1 MQKIILIAGPTGS
14 GKSEIALRLAKKI
27 NGEIINADS
36 MQVYKEIKILSAR
49 PESYSNVSHY
59 LYGNISVKKNFSAGE
74 LLKKVKLNLNKI
86 IKKKKQ
92 PIFVG
97 GTGLYFKLLT
107 EGISNIPK
115 IPDSIRIKARKLNAK
130 LGNDEFYDLLIK
142 LDPLI
147 QNKIK
152 KNDTHRLIRAYEVI
166 TFTKK
171 SLIDWQKKNKN
182 YFSNYHFIK
191 IFINAENSFLQK
203 LLRSRLKKMFELGA
217 VDEVK
222 KFLKLKINKSLPA
235 NKILGIEEI
244 KKYLDKKIPL
254 EQAFEETFIRTRR
267 YVKRQR
273 TWFRGHMKDWTSIF
287 NPNFDILTKKII
299 NLVTS
304 SRPLN

>member
-59 LYGNISVKKNFSAGE
+59 LYGNISVKNNFSAGE
-74 LLKKVKLNLNKI
+74 WLKKVKVNLKKI

-115 IPDSIRIKARKLNAK
+115 IPDSIRTKARKLNAK

-147 QNKIK
+147 HNTIK
-152 KNDTHRLIRAYEVI
+152 KNDTHRLIRAYEVV

-182 YFSNYHFIK
+182 YFSNYHFVK
-191 IFINAENSFLQK
+191 IFINPENSFLQK
-203 LLRSRLKKMFELGA
+203 LLRLRLKKMFELGA
-217 VDEVK
+217 VNEVK
-222 KFLKLKINKSLPA
+222 KFLKFKINKSLPA

-244 KKYLDKKIPL
+244 KKYLEKKIPL

-304 SRPLN
+304 S

>member
-59 LYGNISVKKNFSAGE
+59 LYGNISVKNNFSAGE
-74 LLKKVKLNLNKI
+74 WLKKVKLNLNKI

-92 PIFVG
+92 PIFAG

-115 IPDSIRIKARKLNAK
+115 IPDSIRTKARKLNAK
-130 LGNDEFYDLLIK
+130 LGNDKFYNLLIK

-147 QNKIK
+147 NNRIK

-191 IFINAENSFLQK
+191 IFINPENSFLQK
-203 LLRSRLKKMFELGA
+203 LLRLRLKKMFELGA

-304 SRPLN
+304 S

>member
-49 PESYSNVSHY
+49 PENYFNIAHY
-59 LYGNISVKKNFSAGE
+59 LYGNISVKNNFSAGE
-74 LLKKVKLNLNKI
+74 WLKKVKLNLNKI

-115 IPDSIRIKARKLNAK
+115 IPDSIRTKARKLNAK
-130 LGNDEFYDLLIK
+130 LGNDKFYNLLIK

-147 QNKIK
+147 HNRIK
-152 KNDTHRLIRAYEVI
+152 KNDTHRLIRAYEVV

-171 SLIDWQKKNKN
+171 SLINWQKKNKN
-182 YFSNYHFIK
+182 YFSNYHFVK
-191 IFINAENSFLQK
+191 IFINPENIFLQK
-203 LLRSRLKKMFELGA
+203 LLRLRLKKMFELGA
-217 VDEVK
+217 VNEVK
-222 KFLKLKINKSLPA
+222 KFLKLKINKTLPA

-254 EQAFEETFIRTRR
+254 DQAFEETFIRTRR
-267 YVKRQR
+267 YAKRQR

-304 SRPLN
+304 S

>member
-59 LYGNISVKKNFSAGE
+59 LYGNISVKNNFSAGE
-74 LLKKVKLNLNKI
+74 WLKKVKLNLKKI

-115 IPDSIRIKARKLNAK
+115 IPDSIRTKARKLNAK

-147 QNKIK
+147 HNRIK
-152 KNDTHRLIRAYEVI
+152 KNDTHRLIRAYEVV

-191 IFINAENSFLQK
+191 IFINPENSFLQK
-203 LLRSRLKKMFELGA
+203 LLRLRLKKMFELGA

-304 SRPLN
+304 S

>member
-14 GKSEIALRLAKKI
+14 GKSEIALRLAKRI

-59 LYGNISVKKNFSAGE
+59 LYGNISVKNNFSAGE
-74 LLKKVKLNLNKI
+74 WLKKVKLNLKKI

-97 GTGLYFKLLT
+97 GSGLYFKLLT

-115 IPDSIRIKARKLNAK
+115 IPDSIRTKARKLNAK

-191 IFINAENSFLQK
+191 IFINPENSFLQK
-203 LLRSRLKKMFELGA
+203 LLRLRLKKMFELGA

-273 TWFRGHMKDWTSIF
+273 TWFRGHMKDWISIF
-287 NPNFDILTKKII
+287 HPNFDILTKKIVK
-299 NLVTS
+299 LVTS
-304 SRPLN
+304 S

>member
-59 LYGNISVKKNFSAGE
+59 LYGNISVKNNFSAGE
-74 LLKKVKLNLNKI
+74 WLKKVKLNLNKI

-115 IPDSIRIKARKLNAK
+115 IPDSIRTKARKLNAK
-130 LGNDEFYDLLIK
+130 LGNDKFYNLLIK

-147 QNKIK
+147 HNRIK
-152 KNDTHRLIRAYEVI
+152 KNDTHRLIRAYEVV

-182 YFSNYHFIK
+182 YFSNYHFVK
-191 IFINAENSFLQK
+191 IFINPENIFLQK
-203 LLRSRLKKMFELGA
+203 LLRLRLKKMFELGA
-217 VDEVK
+217 VNEVK

-304 SRPLN
+304 S

>member
-14 GKSEIALRLAKKI
+14 GKSEIALSLAKKI
-27 NGEIINADS
+27 DGEIINADS

-49 PESYSNVSHY
+49 PESYSNIYHY
-59 LYGNISVKKNFSAGE
+59 LYGSISVKNNFSAGQW
-74 LLKKVKLNLNKI
+74 LKKVKSNLNKI
-86 IKKKKQ
+86 IKRKKQ

-115 IPDSIRIKARKLNAK
+115 IPDSIRTKARKLNAK
-130 LGNDEFYDLLIK
+130 LGNDKFYSLLIK
-142 LDPLI
+142 LDPLV

-166 TFTKK
+166 IFTKK
-171 SLIDWQKKNKN
+171 SLINWQKKNKN
-182 YFSNYHFIK
+182 YFSNYQFVK
-191 IFINAENSFLQK
+191 IFINPENNFLQK
-203 LLRSRLKKMFELGA
+203 LLRLRLKKMFEIGA
-217 VDEVK
+217 IDEVK
-222 KFLKLKINKSLPA
+222 KFSKLKINPSLPA

-244 KKYLDKKIPL
+244 KKYLNKKISI
-254 EQAFEETFIRTRR
+254 EQAFEETFVRTRR

-273 TWFRGHMKDWTSIF
+273 TWFRGHMKEWTSIF
-287 NPNFDILTKKII
+287 SPNFDTLTKKII

-304 SRPLN
+304 S

>member
-59 LYGNISVKKNFSAGE
+59 LYGNISVKNNFSAGE
-74 LLKKVKLNLNKI
+74 WLKKVKLNLNKI

-115 IPDSIRIKARKLNAK
+115 IPDSIRTKVRKLNAK
-130 LGNDEFYDLLIK
+130 LGNDKFYNLLIK

-152 KNDTHRLIRAYEVI
+152 KNDTHRLIRAYEVMI
-166 TFTKK
+166 FTKK
-171 SLIDWQKKNKN
+171 SLINWQKKNKN
-182 YFSNYHFIK
+182 YFSNYQFIK
-191 IFINAENSFLQK
+191 IYINSENALLQK
-203 LLRSRLKKMFELGA
+203 LLRLRFI
-217 VDEVK
+217 
-222 KFLKLKINKSLPA
+222 KLKINKSLPS

-244 KKYLDKKIPL
+244 KKYLDKKIQL

-287 NPNFDILTKKII
+287 DPNFDILTKKII

-304 SRPLN
+304 S

>member
-14 GKSEIALRLAKKI
+14 GKSEIALRLAKKM

-59 LYGNISVKKNFSAGE
+59 LYGNISVKNNFSAGE
-74 LLKKVKLNLNKI
+74 WLKKVKLNLNKI

-115 IPDSIRIKARKLNAK
+115 IPDLIRTKARKLNVK
-130 LGNDEFYDLLIK
+130 LGNDKFYNLLIK

-152 KNDTHRLIRAYEVI
+152 KNDTHRLIRAYEVV

-182 YFSNYHFIK
+182 YFSNYHFVK
-191 IFINAENSFLQK
+191 IFINPENSFLQK
-203 LLRSRLKKMFELGA
+203 LLRLRLKKMFERGA

-222 KFLKLKINKSLPA
+222 KFLKLKINASLPA

-244 KKYLDKKIPL
+244 KKYLDKKIQL

-304 SRPLN
+304 S

>member
-1 MQKIILIAGPTGS
+1 
-14 GKSEIALRLAKKI
+14 
-27 NGEIINADS
+27 

-49 PESYSNVSHY
+49 PENYFNIAHY
-59 LYGNISVKKNFSAGE
+59 LYGNISVKNNFSAGE
-74 LLKKVKLNLNKI
+74 WLKKVKLNLKKI

-115 IPDSIRIKARKLNAK
+115 IPDSIRTKARKLNAK
-130 LGNDEFYDLLIK
+130 LGNDKFYSLLIK
-142 LDPLI
+142 LDPLV

-166 TFTKK
+166 IFTKK
-171 SLIDWQKKNKN
+171 SLINWQKKNKN
-182 YFSNYHFIK
+182 YFSNYQFIK
-191 IFINAENSFLQK
+191 IYINSENALLQK
-203 LLRSRLKKMFELGA
+203 LLRLRLKKMFEIGA
-217 VDEVK
+217 VEEVK
-222 KFLKLKINKSLPA
+222 KFLKLKINKSLPS

-287 NPNFDILTKKII
+287 DPNFDILTKKII

-304 SRPLN
+304 S

>member
-1 MQKIILIAGPTGS
+1 MQKVILIAGPTGS

-49 PESYSNVSHY
+49 PENYFNITHY
-59 LYGNISVKKNFSAGE
+59 LYGSISVRNNFSAGE
-74 LLKKVKLNLNKI
+74 WLKKVQLNLKKI
-86 IKKKKQ
+86 INKKKQ

-107 EGISNIPK
+107 DGISNIPK
-115 IPDSIRIKARKLNAK
+115 IPDLVRIKARKLNAE
-130 LGNDEFYDLLIK
+130 LGNDKFYSLLIK
-142 LDPLI
+142 LDPLV

-152 KNDTHRLIRAYEVI
+152 KSDTHRLIRAYEVI

-171 SLIDWQKKNKN
+171 SLIEWQKINTN
-182 YFSNYHFIK
+182 YFSNCYFIK
-191 IFINAENSFLQK
+191 IYINPENNFLQK
-203 LLRSRLKKMFELGA
+203 SIRLRLKKMFELGA

-222 KFLKLKINKSLPA
+222 KFLKLKIKPSLPA

-244 KKYLDKKIPL
+244 EKYLNKKISL
-254 EQAFEETFIRTRR
+254 ERAFEEIFIRTRR

-273 TWFRGHMKDWTSIF
+273 TWSRGHMKDWISIF
-287 NPNFDILTKKII
+287 DHNFDILIKKIV
-299 NLVTS
+299 NLATS
-304 SRPLN
+304 S

>member
-49 PESYSNVSHY
+49 PGSYSNVSHY
-59 LYGNISVKKNFSAGE
+59 LYGNISVKNNFSAGE
-74 LLKKVKLNLNKI
+74 WLKKVKLNLNKI

-115 IPDSIRIKARKLNAK
+115 IPDSIRTKARKLNAK

-191 IFINAENSFLQK
+191 IFINPENSFLQK
-203 LLRSRLKKMFELGA
+203 LLRLRLKKMFELGA

-304 SRPLN
+304 S

>member
-59 LYGNISVKKNFSAGE
+59 LYGNISVKNNFSAGE
-74 LLKKVKLNLNKI
+74 WLKKVKLNLNKI

-115 IPDSIRIKARKLNAK
+115 IPDSIRTKARKLNAK
-130 LGNDEFYDLLIK
+130 LGNDKFYRLLIK

-182 YFSNYHFIK
+182 YFSNYHFVK
-191 IFINAENSFLQK
+191 IFINPENSFLQK
-203 LLRSRLKKMFELGA
+203 LLRLRLKKMFELGA
-217 VDEVK
+217 VNEVK

-254 EQAFEETFIRTRR
+254 EQAFEETFVRTRR

-273 TWFRGHMKDWTSIF
+273 TWFRGHMKEWTSIF

-304 SRPLN
+304 S

>member
-59 LYGNISVKKNFSAGE
+59 LYGNISVKNNFSAGE
-74 LLKKVKLNLNKI
+74 WLKKVKLNLNKI

-115 IPDSIRIKARKLNAK
+115 IPDSIRTKARKLNAK

-191 IFINAENSFLQK
+191 IFINPENIFLQK
-203 LLRSRLKKMFELGA
+203 LLRLRLKKMFELGA

-304 SRPLN
+304 S

>member
-59 LYGNISVKKNFSAGE
+59 LYGNISVKNNFSAGE
-74 LLKKVKLNLNKI
+74 WLKKIKLNLNKI

-115 IPDSIRIKARKLNAK
+115 IPDSIRTKARKLNAK

-147 QNKIK
+147 YNRIK

-182 YFSNYHFIK
+182 YFSNYHFVK
-191 IFINAENSFLQK
+191 IFINPENSFLQK
-203 LLRSRLKKMFELGA
+203 LLRLRLKKMFELGA
-217 VDEVK
+217 VNEVK

-304 SRPLN
+304 S

>member
-14 GKSEIALRLAKKI
+14 GKSEIALKLAKKM

-59 LYGNISVKKNFSAGE
+59 LYGNISVKNNFSAGE
-74 LLKKVKLNLNKI
+74 WLKKVKLNLNKI

-115 IPDSIRIKARKLNAK
+115 IPDSIRTKARKLNAK
-130 LGNDEFYDLLIK
+130 LGNDKFYNLLIK

-147 QNKIK
+147 NNRIK

-191 IFINAENSFLQK
+191 IFINPENSFLQK
-203 LLRSRLKKMFELGA
+203 LLRLRLKKMFELGA

-304 SRPLN
+304 S

>member
-59 LYGNISVKKNFSAGE
+59 LYGNISVKNNFSAGE
-74 LLKKVKLNLNKI
+74 WLKKVKLNLNKI

-115 IPDSIRIKARKLNAK
+115 IPDSIRTKARKLNAK
-130 LGNDEFYDLLIK
+130 IGNDKFYDLLIK

-147 QNKIK
+147 HNIIK

-191 IFINAENSFLQK
+191 IFINPENSFLQK
-203 LLRSRLKKMFELGA
+203 LLRLRLKKMFELGA

-304 SRPLN
+304 S

>member
-59 LYGNISVKKNFSAGE
+59 LYGNISVKNNFSAGE
-74 LLKKVKLNLNKI
+74 WLKKVKVNLKKI

-115 IPDSIRIKARKLNAK
+115 IPDSIRTKARKLNAK

-147 QNKIK
+147 HNRIK
-152 KNDTHRLIRAYEVI
+152 KNDTHRLIRAYEVV

-182 YFSNYHFIK
+182 YFSNYHFVK
-191 IFINAENSFLQK
+191 IFINPENSFLQK
-203 LLRSRLKKMFELGA
+203 LLRLRLKKMFELGA
-217 VDEVK
+217 VNEVK
-222 KFLKLKINKSLPA
+222 KFLKLKINKSLPV

-304 SRPLN
+304 S

>member
-14 GKSEIALRLAKKI
+14 GKSEIAFRLAKRI

-49 PESYSNVSHY
+49 PESYCNVSHY
-59 LYGNISVKKNFSAGE
+59 LYGNISVKNNFSAGE
-74 LLKKVKLNLNKI
+74 WLKKVKLNLKKI

-115 IPDSIRIKARKLNAK
+115 TPDSIRTKARKLNAK

-171 SLIDWQKKNKN
+171 SLIDWQNKNKN

-191 IFINAENSFLQK
+191 IFINPENSFLQK
-203 LLRSRLKKMFELGA
+203 LLRLRLKKMFELGA

-304 SRPLN
+304 S

>member
-49 PESYSNVSHY
+49 PENYFNIAHY
-59 LYGNISVKKNFSAGE
+59 LYGNISVKNNFSAGE
-74 LLKKVKLNLNKI
+74 WLKKVKLNLNKI
-86 IKKKKQ
+86 IKRKKQ

-115 IPDSIRIKARKLNAK
+115 IPDLIRIKARKLNVK
-130 LGNDEFYDLLIK
+130 LGNDKFYNLLIK

-182 YFSNYHFIK
+182 HFSNYHFIK
-191 IFINAENSFLQK
+191 IFINSENSFLQK
-203 LLRSRLKKMFELGA
+203 LLRLRLKKMFELGA

-304 SRPLN
+304 S

>member
-49 PESYSNVSHY
+49 PESYSNVSNY
-59 LYGNISVKKNFSAGE
+59 LYGNISVKNNFSAGE
-74 LLKKVKLNLNKI
+74 WLKKVKVNLKKI

-115 IPDSIRIKARKLNAK
+115 IPDSIRTKARKLNAK

-147 QNKIK
+147 HNRIK
-152 KNDTHRLIRAYEVI
+152 KNDTHRLIRAYEVV

-182 YFSNYHFIK
+182 YFSNYHFVK
-191 IFINAENSFLQK
+191 IFINPENSFLQK
-203 LLRSRLKKMFELGA
+203 LLRLRLKKMFELGA
-217 VDEVK
+217 VNEVK

-304 SRPLN
+304 S

>member
-1 MQKIILIAGPTGS
+1 MQKIILLAGPTGS
-14 GKSEIALRLAKKI
+14 GKSEIALRLAKQI

-36 MQVYKEIKILSAR
+36 MQVYKEIQILSAR
-49 PESYSNVSHY
+49 PENYFNIAHY
-59 LYGNISVKKNFSAGE
+59 LYGNISVKNNFSAGE
-74 LLKKVKLNLNKI
+74 WLKKVKLNLKKI
-86 IKKKKQ
+86 VKKKKQ

-115 IPDSIRIKARKLNAK
+115 IPDSIRTKARKLNAK
-130 LGNDEFYDLLIK
+130 LGNDKFYNLLIK
-142 LDPLI
+142 MDPLI
-147 QNKIK
+147 HNKIK

-166 TFTKK
+166 IFTSK
-171 SLIDWQKKNKN
+171 SLINWQKKNKN
-182 YFSNYHFIK
+182 YFSNYQFIK
-191 IFINAENSFLQK
+191 IYINSENTFLQK
-203 LLRSRLKKMFELGA
+203 LLRLRLKKMFEIGA
-217 VDEVK
+217 VEEVK

-273 TWFRGHMKDWTSIF
+273 TWFRGHMKDWISIF

-304 SRPLN
+304 S

>member
-49 PESYSNVSHY
+49 PESYYNVSHY
-59 LYGNISVKKNFSAGE
+59 LYGNISVKNNFSAGE
-74 LLKKVKLNLNKI
+74 WLKKVKLNLKKI

-115 IPDSIRIKARKLNAK
+115 IPDSIRTKARKLNAK

-171 SLIDWQKKNKN
+171 SLIDWQKKNNN
-182 YFSNYHFIK
+182 YFSSYHFIK
-191 IFINAENSFLQK
+191 IFINPENSFLQK
-203 LLRSRLKKMFELGA
+203 LLRLRLKKMFELGA

-304 SRPLN
+304 S

>member
-14 GKSEIALRLAKKI
+14 GKSEIALILAKKI

-59 LYGNISVKKNFSAGE
+59 LYGNISVKNNFSAGE
-74 LLKKVKLNLNKI
+74 WLKKVKLNLNKI

-115 IPDSIRIKARKLNAK
+115 IPDSIRTKARKLNAK
-130 LGNDEFYDLLIK
+130 LGNDKFYSLLIK

-191 IFINAENSFLQK
+191 IFINPENSFLQK
-203 LLRSRLKKMFELGA
+203 LLRLRLKKMFELGA

-304 SRPLN
+304 S

>member
-36 MQVYKEIKILSAR
+36 MQVYKDIKILSAR
-49 PESYSNVSHY
+49 PENYFNISHY
-59 LYGNISVKKNFSAGE
+59 LYGNISVKNNFSAGE
-74 LLKKVKLNLNKI
+74 WLKKVKLNLNKI

-115 IPDSIRIKARKLNAK
+115 IPDSIRTKARKLNAK

-182 YFSNYHFIK
+182 YFSNYHFVK
-191 IFINAENSFLQK
+191 IFINPENSFLQK
-203 LLRSRLKKMFELGA
+203 LLRLRLKKMFELGA

-304 SRPLN
+304 S

>member
-14 GKSEIALRLAKKI
+14 GKSELALRLAKKI

-49 PESYSNVSHY
+49 PESYFNISHY
-59 LYGNISVKKNFSAGE
+59 LYGNISVKSNFSAGE
-74 LLKKVKLNLNKI
+74 WLKKVKLNLKKI
-86 IKKKKQ
+86 LNKKKQ

-115 IPDSIRIKARKLNAK
+115 IPDAIRTKARNLNAK
-130 LGNDEFYDLLIK
+130 LGNDKFYGLLIK
-142 LDPLI
+142 LDPLV
-147 QNKIK
+147 QNKK
-152 KNDTHRLIRAYEVI
+152 KENDTHRLIRAYEVMI
-166 TFTKK
+166 YTKK
-171 SLIDWQKKNKN
+171 SLIVWQKKNKN
-182 YFSNYHFIK
+182 YFSNYRFVK
-191 IFINAENSFLQK
+191 IYINPKNNFLQK
-203 LLRSRLKKMFELGA
+203 LLRLRLKKMFEIGA

-222 KFLKLKINKSLPA
+222 KFLKLKINSSLPA

-244 KKYLDKKIPL
+244 KKYLDKKILL

-287 NPNFDILTKKII
+287 NPNFDILTKKIL

-304 SRPLN
+304 S

>member
-14 GKSEIALRLAKKI
+14 GKSEIAIRLAKKI
-27 NGEIINADS
+27 NGEIINTDS

-49 PESYSNVSHY
+49 PESYFNISHY
-59 LYGNISVKKNFSAGE
+59 LYGNISVKSNFSAGE
-74 LLKKVKLNLNKI
+74 WLKKVKLNLKKI

-115 IPDSIRIKARKLNAK
+115 IPDLIRTKVRNLNAK
-130 LGNDEFYDLLIK
+130 LGNNKFYSLLIK
-142 LDPLI
+142 LDPLV

-152 KNDTHRLIRAYEVI
+152 ENDTHRLIRAYEVI
-166 TFTKK
+166 IFTNK

-182 YFSNYHFIK
+182 YFSNYQFLK
-191 IFINAENSFLQK
+191 IYINPENNFLQK
-203 LLRSRLKKMFELGA
+203 LLRLRLKKMFEIGA

-222 KFLKLKINKSLPA
+222 KFLKLKINSSLPA

-244 KKYLDKKIPL
+244 KKYLDKKISL

-273 TWFRGHMKDWTSIF
+273 TWSRGHMKDWTSIF
-287 NPNFDILTKKII
+287 NPNLDILTKKIL

-304 SRPLN
+304 S

>member
-14 GKSEIALRLAKKI
+14 GKSEIALKLAKKM

-59 LYGNISVKKNFSAGE
+59 LYGNISVKNNFSAGE
-74 LLKKVKLNLNKI
+74 WLKKVKLNLNKI

-115 IPDSIRIKARKLNAK
+115 IPDLIRTKARKLNVK
-130 LGNDEFYDLLIK
+130 LGNDKFYNLLIK
-142 LDPLI
+142 LDPLV

-166 TFTKK
+166 IFTKK

-182 YFSNYHFIK
+182 YFSNYQFIK
-191 IFINAENSFLQK
+191 IYINSENTLLQK
-203 LLRSRLKKMFELGA
+203 LLRLRLKKMFEIGA
-217 VDEVK
+217 VEEVK

-304 SRPLN
+304 S

>member
-49 PESYSNVSHY
+49 PESYSNISHY
-59 LYGNISVKKNFSAGE
+59 LYGNISVKNNFSAGE
-74 LLKKVKLNLNKI
+74 WLKKVKLNLNKI

-115 IPDSIRIKARKLNAK
+115 IPDSIRIKARKLNAN
-130 LGNDEFYDLLIK
+130 LGNDKFYSLLIK
-142 LDPLI
+142 LDPLV

-152 KNDTHRLIRAYEVI
+152 KNDTHRLIRAYEVV

-182 YFSNYHFIK
+182 YFSNYQFVK
-191 IFINAENSFLQK
+191 IFINPENNSLQK
-203 LLRSRLKKMFELGA
+203 LLRLRLKKMFELGA
-217 VDEVK
+217 VDEAK
-222 KFLKLKINKSLPA
+222 KFLKLKINPSLPA

-244 KKYLDKKIPL
+244 KKYLNKKVSL
-254 EQAFEETFIRTRR
+254 EQAFEETFMRTRR

-273 TWFRGHMKDWTSIF
+273 TWFRGHMKEWISIF

-304 SRPLN
+304 S

>member
-49 PESYSNVSHY
+49 PKSYSNVSHY
-59 LYGNISVKKNFSAGE
+59 LYGNISVKNNFSAGE
-74 LLKKVKLNLNKI
+74 WLKKVKLNLNKI

-115 IPDSIRIKARKLNAK
+115 IPDLIRTKARKLNAK

-147 QNKIK
+147 HNRIK
-152 KNDTHRLIRAYEVI
+152 KNDTHRLIRAYEVV

-171 SLIDWQKKNKN
+171 SLINWQKKNKN
-182 YFSNYHFIK
+182 YFSNYHFVK
-191 IFINAENSFLQK
+191 IFINPENIFLQK
-203 LLRSRLKKMFELGA
+203 LLRLRLKKMFELGA
-217 VDEVK
+217 VNEVK
-222 KFLKLKINKSLPA
+222 KFLKLKINKTLPA

-304 SRPLN
+304 S

>member
-27 NGEIINADS
+27 NGEIINTDS

-49 PESYSNVSHY
+49 PENYSNVSHY
-59 LYGNISVKKNFSAGE
+59 LYGNISVKNNFSAGE
-74 LLKKVKLNLNKI
+74 WLKKVKLNLNKI

-115 IPDSIRIKARKLNAK
+115 IPDSIRTKARKLNAK
-130 LGNDEFYDLLIK
+130 LGNDKFYNLLIK

-147 QNKIK
+147 NNRIK

-182 YFSNYHFIK
+182 YFSSYHFIK
-191 IFINAENSFLQK
+191 IFINPENSFLQK
-203 LLRSRLKKMFELGA
+203 LLRLRLKKMFELGA
-217 VDEVK
+217 VNEVK

-244 KKYLDKKIPL
+244 KKYLEKKIPL

-304 SRPLN
+304 S

>member
-59 LYGNISVKKNFSAGE
+59 LYGNISVKNNFSAGE
-74 LLKKVKLNLNKI
+74 WLKKVKLNLNKI
-86 IKKKKQ
+86 INKKKQ

-107 EGISNIPK
+107 EGISNILK
-115 IPDSIRIKARKLNAK
+115 IPDSIRTKARKLNAK

-147 QNKIK
+147 HNRIK
-152 KNDTHRLIRAYEVI
+152 KNDTHRLIRAYEVV

-182 YFSNYHFIK
+182 YFSNYHFVK
-191 IFINAENSFLQK
+191 IFINPENSFLQK
-203 LLRSRLKKMFELGA
+203 LLRLRLKKMFELGA
-217 VDEVK
+217 VNEVK

-304 SRPLN
+304 S